1 MYRFWTGLA
10 ATAVLAL
17 TAGAPAHAA
26 PALGDVVE
34 TPNIEDGETA
44 LEVSGGSALGKTTD
58 DRSNQIVELE
68 HGFNARV
75 SGSLVAEFGQAP
87 HESPRVNS
95 LGVEAIV
102 NLGTIPVL
110 DIDTGLYIEYAQGLH
125 GNSGVG
131 EFRALLAKR
140 TDRFEARL
148 NLVAEHPFSSRDSAT
163 AYSYLASADWVLGR
177 NAQAGFEA
185 IGELGLGDSWG
196 GRREHYVGPEVKY
209 VINGVPLVGIK
220 LQAAYLVAVGDAPG
234 QSRGQARVGIEL
246 EKRF

>member
-17 TAGAPAHAA
+17 TAGAQAHAA

-34 TPNIEDGETA
+34 TPNIEDGETSV
-44 LEVSGGSALGKTTD
+44 EITGGSAVGRTD
-58 DRSNQIVELE
+58 DDRNSAIVELE
-68 HGFNARV
+68 HGFNSRI
-75 SGSLVAEFGQAP
+75 SGSLVAEFSQAP
-87 HESPRVNS
+87 HESPRVSS

-102 NLGTIPVL
+102 NTGTIPVL

-125 GNSGVG
+125 GDSGVG

-140 TDRFEARL
+140 TDRYEARL
-148 NLVAEHPFSSRDSAT
+148 NLVAEHPFSSRDDAT
-163 AYSYLASADWVLGR
+163 AYSYLTSADWVLSR
-177 NAQAGFEA
+177 NARAGVEA
-185 IGELGLGDSWG
+185 LGDLGLGNSWG
-196 GRREHYVGPEVKY
+196 GRREHYVGPEIKY
-209 VINGVPLVGIK
+209 VINGLPLVGIK

-234 QSRGQARVGIEL
+234 QSRGQARFGIEL